1 MDTIPWL
8 TLLALVPLIG
18 SLVVALM
25 PERSDLVARK
35 VALIF
40 AIIPVAIVIVMGLLF
55 KPDAAEPFQFTEK
68 VSWMPTLG
76 VNYSLG
82 VDGIAL
88 VLLAMTAV
96 LVPIVMIAG
105 WNEAD
110 ESPTGASPKG
120 YFALILAL
128 EACLFM
134 VFSATD
140 VFLFYVF
147 FEVMLIPMFY
157 LIGRYGGPQRQY
169 AAMKFLIYSLLGGLL
184 MLAAL
189 IGLYVAS
196 ARQTGAAT
204 FDFLSLVNVNLDPAT
219 QKMLFLGFFFAFA
232 VKAPMVPFHTWL
244 PDAHVEAPT
253 GE

>member
-147 FEVMLIPMFY
+147 F
-157 LIGRYGGPQRQY
+157 
-169 AAMKFLIYSLLGGLL
+169 
-184 MLAAL
+184 
-189 IGLYVAS
+189 
-196 ARQTGAAT
+196 
-204 FDFLSLVNVNLDPAT
+204 
-219 QKMLFLGFFFAFA
+219 
-232 VKAPMVPFHTWL
+232 
-244 PDAHVEAPT
+244 
-253 GE
+253 